1 MLVLL
6 GCSVFTFAITRQD
19 LEQIQSE
26 LRNPIT
32 LESIDSILLE
42 SGSHFEKKI
51 NHYSNRPEYQG
62 LCLFSA
68 DEFPVY
74 ISVEF
79 DHVATNSGSYKEKR
93 IVRKIGYGSNKNH
106 PAYRFVDGRFQYYDD
121 PYWSKDDEKRKEVL
135 SLIEKSNSILDK
147 IDQLKLTCMSST
159 RCKGAFQGLSLYQV
173 SDMLGSHGICN
184 GSSSTFQ
191 TCNYRVNLEDGTI
204 ADISIEYINSG
215 VNYTVDYTPLFIMLN
230 DATDLPTDATPIRT
244 VKIGKQE
251 WMDHNLLYGEGR
263 TVKYGVDIVA
273 NKDLSNITYG
283 DYESKSAALPSGERN
298 SWFVLMDL
306 NLFSKDYGSFLEK
319 PDIKNNHQG
328 ACPAGFHV
336 PTRKEWKELFS
347 FVAKDKVKF
356 LKYDLFDE
364 YKKARDELP
373 SNFELAFASA
383 SELKKYHKQQKKLE
397 SIENELDAAYNKWR
411 KGKKDGFD
419 CNKGANCRYNKHD
432 MQEVIERE
440 IVQHLCSK
448 GTWPLDENGDD
459 LCLDSY
465 GFSMPSNTTTGND
478 ISYWIAEAKVSQCRD
493 VFENGRHQCTY
504 NIEGYGFSIKSEW
517 QNFKLSNFETM
528 LGNANLRC
536 LKNRSKK

>member
-1 MLVLL
+1 M
-6 GCSVFTFAITRQD
+6 
-19 LEQIQSE
+19 
-26 LRNPIT
+26 
-32 LESIDSILLE
+32 
-42 SGSHFEKKI
+42 
-51 NHYSNRPEYQG
+51 
-62 LCLFSA
+62 
-68 DEFPVY
+68 
-74 ISVEF
+74 
-79 DHVATNSGSYKEKR
+79 
-93 IVRKIGYGSNKNH
+93 RKIEYGSNKNH
-106 PAYRFVDGRFQYYDD
+106 PAYRFIDNRFQYNDD
-121 PYWSKDDEKRKEVL
+121 PYRPNDEEKRTEI
-135 SLIEKSNSILDK
+135 SDLIEKSNSILDK
-147 IDQLKLTCMSST
+147 IDQLKLTCKSST
-159 RCKGAFQGLSLYQV
+159 RCEGAFQGLSLYQV
-173 SDMLGSHGICN
+173 SDMLGSRGICGDLDSN
-184 GSSSTFQ
+184 FKI
-191 TCNYRVNLEDGTI
+191 CNYRVELEDKTT
-204 ADISIEYINSG
+204 ADIAIQYLKSG
-215 VNYTVDYTPLFIMLN
+215 HYLNDVNYVPLFMGIKGSQKN
-230 DATDLPTDATPIRT
+230 STEKADSVKT

-251 WMDHNLLYGEGR
+251 WMDQNQFYGEN
-263 TVKYGVDIVA
+263 A
-273 NKDLSNITYG
+273 E
-283 DYESKSAALPSGERN
+283 ESWHVFMALHLRQDGY
-298 SWFVLMDL
+298 D
-306 NLFSKDYGSFLEK
+306 FLEK

-336 PTRKEWKELFS
+336 PTRAEWKELFS

-364 YKKARDELP
+364 YKKAVNALP
-373 SNFELAFASA
+373 NQFEYAFASA
-383 SELKKYHKQQKKLE
+383 SDLKKIRKQQKKVD
-397 SIENELDAAYNKWR
+397 SIEKELDAAYNKWR